1 MIFYGC
7 LWYFRVGRWYFKVVG
22 GILRLLVV
30 F

>member
-7 LWYFRVGRWYFKVVG
+7 WVVFYACWVVFKVVC

-30 F
+30 I